1 MSAYV
6 AIIEDA
12 GPNDAIGVWFPD
24 LPGCFSAGDDVDDAL
39 RNAGDAIAA
48 YAEALAQEGRALPA
62 PRTLSVLRDDPAVA
76 ADIRDHI
83 VALIAFPADIDRA
96 AE

>member
-1 MSAYV
+1 
-6 AIIEDA
+6 
-12 GPNDAIGVWFPD
+12 
-24 LPGCFSAGDDVDDAL
+24 
-39 RNAGDAIAA
+39 
-48 YAEALAQEGRALPA
+48 
-62 PRTLSVLRDDPAVA
+62 VLRDDPAVA